1 MKGRISVTAA
11 IIIFL
16 ASCEKG
22 ETDNTI
28 LKFYSK
34 SYKETGNSIAI
45 IKDNETGEDLY
56 YYICGQFTD
65 ELSSNAK
72 GKPGVYRSGLDGNM
86 IDTAVTLSGYEGSA
100 SRIIALGDGDMLCT
114 GYVLDEKSEKDIFIW
129 KLNPDLTTDAL
140 KIYDSDDNQY
150 GVDMIETSG
159 GFLVLATTDTK
170 REPAGEVTGNPK
182 GKKDILLMKID
193 DDLNPLAAI
202 PAVGYNGNDE
212 GAAVKKDI
220 NGGFIVVG
228 TTDRSDLPAD
238 KQAGTNI
245 IIVKLNENGNT
256 TEPRIVGGI
265 QNEAAAD
272 FEVLTDGY
280 LIAGTTGSTVSTQQG
295 CIWKMPE
302 YIYDSVEYKQQV
314 ILDPLSS
321 GTIPYSVKAMC
332 RYKTNSFLL
341 AGQYNTGL
349 SARMLVFSIDVYGT
363 TDLNRI
369 KKTGGTGTQI
379 ANDVASGESGNI
391 IAVGSNSFENNSMVC
406 FLKFRF

>member
-1 MKGRISVTAA
+1 V
-11 IIIFL
+11 
-16 ASCEKG
+16 
-22 ETDNTI
+22 
-28 LKFYSK
+28 
-34 SYKETGNSIAI
+34 YKETGNSIAI
-45 IKDNETGEDLY
+45 TKDNETGEDLY

-65 ELSSNAK
+65 ELSSSAK
-72 GKPGVYRSGLDGNM
+72 GKPGVYRSGPDGNM
-86 IDTAVTLSGYEGSA
+86 IDSAMTLKGYEGSA
-100 SRIIALGDGDMLCT
+100 SRIIALEDGDLLCT
-114 GYVLDEKSEKDIFIW
+114 GYVLDENSEKDLFVW
-129 KLNPDLTTDAL
+129 KLNPDLTTGTPR
-140 KIYDSDDNQY
+140 IYKSPDNQY
-150 GVDMIETSG
+150 GVDLIETSG

-193 DDLNPLAAI
+193 SDLNPLASI

-212 GAAVKKDI
+212 GAGVKKDI
-220 NGGFIVVG
+220 NGGFIIVG
-228 TTDRSDLPAD
+228 TTDCSDQPAD

-256 TEPRIVGGI
+256 TEPRIVGGTL
-265 QNEAAAD
+265 NEAAAD
-272 FEVLTDGY
+272 FEVLSDGY
-280 LIAGTTGSTVSTQQG
+280 LIAGTTGNTGSTQQG
-295 CIWKMPE
+295 YIWKMPD
-302 YIYDSVEYKQQV
+302 YIYDPIEYEQPV
-314 ILDPLSS
+314 ILDPLAA

-379 ANDVASGESGNI
+379 ASDVASGEKGDI
-391 IAVGSNSFENNSMVC
+391 VAVGSNSFENNSMVC

>member
-1 MKGRISVTAA
+1 MKGRILVTAA
-11 IIIFL
+11 ILIFL
-16 ASCEKG
+16 FSCEKG
-22 ETDNTI
+22 EPDNTI
-28 LKFYSK
+28 IKFYSK

-45 IKDNETGEDLY
+45 VKDGQTGEDLY

-65 ELSSNAK
+65 TLSSGAP
-72 GKPGVYRSGLDGNM
+72 GRPGVYKSGLDGNM
-86 IDTAVTLSGYEGSA
+86 IGDAITIPGREGSA
-100 SRIIALGDGDMLCT
+100 SRIIALGDGDLLCT
-114 GYVLDEKSEKDIFIW
+114 GYVLDENSEKDLFVW
-129 KLNPDLTTDAL
+129 KLNPDLTTGTL
-140 KIYDSDDNQY
+140 RIYESADNQY
-150 GVDMIETSG
+150 GVDLIETSG

-170 REPAGEVTGNPK
+170 REPVGDVTGNPK
-182 GKKDILLMKID
+182 GKKDILLMKISS
-193 DDLNPLAAI
+193 DLSSLAAI

-212 GAAVKKDI
+212 GVAVKKDI
-220 NGGFIVVG
+220 SGGFIVVG

-256 TEPRIVGGI
+256 TEPRIVGGTL
-265 QNEAAAD
+265 NEAAAD

-280 LIAGTTGSTVSTQQG
+280 LIAGTTGNTGSTQQG
-295 CIWKMPE
+295 YIWKMPE
-302 YIYDSVEYKQQV
+302 YIYDSIEYEQQV

-321 GTIPYSVKAMC
+321 GAIPYSVKAIC

-363 TDLNRI
+363 TDISRI

-379 ANDVASGESGNI
+379 ASDVASGDSGSI
-391 IAVGSNSFENNSMVC
+391 VAVGSNSFENNSMVC